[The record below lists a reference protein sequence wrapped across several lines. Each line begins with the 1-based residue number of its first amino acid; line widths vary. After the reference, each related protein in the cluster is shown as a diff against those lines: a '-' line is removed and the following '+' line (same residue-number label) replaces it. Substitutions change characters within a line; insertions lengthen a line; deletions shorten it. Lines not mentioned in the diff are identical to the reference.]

1 MKTEGLKFSDKE
13 IDEMIKFEIES
24 GNPFSEYS
32 SYKSYKANNKKKTTE
47 KKESKK
53 EEAIRLGDLLQKQ
66 LEENSLPF

>member
-1 MKTEGLKFSDKE
+1 MKTENLKFTEKE

-32 SYKSYKANNKKKTTE
+32 SYKSYKSTGQKKVN
-47 KKESKK
+47 KK

-66 LEENSLPF
+66 LEENSFPF